1 MKNKRIILCVG
12 RLKSMAGFRCLG
24 KKCYICLDFT

>member
-12 RLKSMAGFRCLG
+12 RLKSMAGFG